1 MMFGQPNY
9 GVYQQPIYSQPQM
22 PQMQDP
28 MMQMRPQYQ
37 SPAQIPQYQAPAQQ
51 APQSGGQS
59 IIWVPNEQA
68 ANDFIVAPNNAVT
81 LWDMNAP
88 VVYVKKAD
96 ASGKPAMTTYD
107 LVERS
112 TAPVSPT
119 APQTVPTVEY
129 VTRKDFDELAAKVA
143 ALSVKPVRKAKEAE
157 NESTV

>member
-1 MMFGQPNY
+1 
-9 GVYQQPIYSQPQM
+9 
-22 PQMQDP
+22 
-28 MMQMRPQYQ
+28 
-37 SPAQIPQYQAPAQQ
+37 
-51 APQSGGQS
+51 
-59 IIWVPNEQA
+59 
-68 ANDFIVAPNNAVT
+68 
-81 LWDMNAP
+81 MNAP

-96 ASGKPAMTTYD
+96 ASGKPTMTTYD

-143 ALSVKPVRKAKEAE
+143 ALSVKPVRKVKEAE

>member
-1 MMFGQPNY
+1 
-9 GVYQQPIYSQPQM
+9 
-22 PQMQDP
+22 
-28 MMQMRPQYQ
+28 MRPQYQ
-37 SPAQIPQYQAPAQQ
+37 P
-51 APQSGGQS
+51 APQMPAYQPQPQQPQNQS
-59 IIWVPNEQA
+59 IIWIPNEQA

-96 ASGKPAMTTYD
+96 ASGKPTITTYD
-107 LVERS
+107 LVERMQ
-112 TAPVSPT
+112 AQPT
-119 APQTVPTVEY
+119 PASAQPEPAIEY

>member
-1 MMFGQPNY
+1 MMFGQQPY
-9 GVYQQPIYSQPQM
+9 VYQQPIYNQPPM
-22 PQMQDP
+22 MQDP
-28 MMQMRPQYQ
+28 MMRPQYQ
-37 SPAQIPQYQAPAQQ
+37 PTPQYPTPQPQPQ
-51 APQSGGQS
+51 QSGGQS
-59 IIWVPNEQA
+59 IIWVPNEKA
-68 ANDFIVAPNNAVT
+68 ANEFIVAPNNAVT

-96 ASGKPAMTTYD
+96 ASGKPTMTTYD

-143 ALSVKPVRKAKEAE
+143 SLSVKPVRKVKEAD
-157 NESTV
+157 NEPTV

>member
-1 MMFGQPNY
+1 MMFGQQPY
-9 GVYQQPIYSQPQM
+9 VYQQPIYNQP
-22 PQMQDP
+22 P
-28 MMQMRPQYQ
+28 MMQEPMMRPQYQ
-37 SPAQIPQYQAPAQQ
+37 PAPQYPTPQPQPQ
-51 APQSGGQS
+51 QSGGQS
-59 IIWVPNEQA
+59 IIWVPNEKA
-68 ANDFIVAPNNAVT
+68 ANEFIVAPNNAVT

-129 VTRKDFDELAAKVA
+129 VTRKDFDELAAK
-143 ALSVKPVRKAKEAE
+143 ALSVKPVRKEKEADT
-157 NESTV
+157 ESSV

>member
-1 MMFGQPNY
+1 MMFGQQPY
-9 GVYQQPIYSQPQM
+9 VYQQPIYNQPPM
-22 PQMQDP
+22 MQDP
-28 MMQMRPQYQ
+28 MIRSQYQ
-37 SPAQIPQYQAPAQQ
+37 PAPAMQYPTPQPQPQQ
-51 APQSGGQS
+51 PSGGQS
-59 IIWVPNEQA
+59 IIWVPNEKA
-68 ANDFIVAPNNAVT
+68 ANEFIVAPNNAVT

-112 TAPVSPT
+112 TAPVSHT
-119 APQTVPTVEY
+119 VPQTVPMVEY

-143 ALSVKPVRKAKEAE
+143 ALSVKPVRKVKEAE

>member
-1 MMFGQPNY
+1 MMFGQQPY
-9 GVYQQPIYSQPQM
+9 VYQQPIYNQP
-22 PQMQDP
+22 P
-28 MMQMRPQYQ
+28 MMQEPMMRPQYQ
-37 SPAQIPQYQAPAQQ
+37 PAPSMQYP
-51 APQSGGQS
+51 APQPQQQQPSGGQS

-96 ASGKPAMTTYD
+96 ASGKPSMTAYD
-107 LVERS
+107 LVERV
-112 TAPVSPT
+112 TAPVRPT
-119 APQTVPTVEY
+119 APQTVPMPEY

-143 ALSVKPVRKAKEAE
+143 ALSVKPVRKVKEAE

>member
-1 MMFGQPNY
+1 MMFGQQPY
-9 GVYQQPIYSQPQM
+9 VYQQPIYNQP
-22 PQMQDP
+22 P
-28 MMQMRPQYQ
+28 MMQEPMMRPQYQ
-37 SPAQIPQYQAPAQQ
+37 PAPSMQYPTPQPQQ
-51 APQSGGQS
+51 QQPSGGQS
-59 IIWVPNEQA
+59 IIWVPNEKA
-68 ANDFIVAPNNAVT
+68 ANEFIVAPNNAAT

-143 ALSVKPVRKAKEAE
+143 ALSVKPVRKVKEAE